1 MRKSGRSVQTRL
13 LAALTLTVLG
23 VGLLATVAAFWF
35 AYSEAQEFQDD
46 NLRQVAL
53 LGKLADRSALVGSE
67 EDTDARIRVLPEAGR
82 TLPVWVPKHLTEGFH
97 TLTMADGDKGRVYV
111 RHSRPGGQMVLIVQ
125 STQSRNE
132 AALENAWWTL
142 VPWLLFLP
150 VLLWLIVHIVR
161 RELAAVRTLSHRI
174 DQQSADCLEELPV
187 EQVPDEILPLVEA
200 VNRMMVRVNH
210 VVLHQKRFIAD
221 ASHELRTP
229 LTALSLQVENVER
242 AGSLP
247 LMQQRVAMLKI
258 GIERLRRLTTQLLDL
273 ARLQLQGLE
282 PERILVSDLVREVI
296 ASVLPL
302 AESRQIELELQ
313 LDADPVERIDVATF
327 RLVVHNLLENA
338 IKYNRQAGQ
347 VRVRIAMEGDDLV
360 VDVADEGSGIPADQ
374 RESAFRPFFRLAGQE
389 TEGSGLGLAIVREA
403 ADRLGGTVV
412 ILDNSPA
419 SGITVR
425 YRQSPDR
432 ESSG

>member
-23 VGLLATVAAFWF
+23 VGLLATAAAFWF

-53 LGKLADRSALVGSE
+53 LGTLADRSALAGQE
-67 EDTDARIRVLPEAGR
+67 EDARIRILPEAGQA
-82 TLPVWVPKHLTEGFH
+82 LPAWVPAHLTDGFH
-97 TLTMADGDKGRVYV
+97 TLTMADGDTGRVYV
-111 RHSRPGGQMVLIVQ
+111 RHSRPDGAMVLIVQ
-125 STQSRNE
+125 STQSRDD

-174 DQQSADCLEELPV
+174 DQQSADRLEELPV
-187 EQVPDEILPLVEA
+187 DQVPDEVLPLVEA

-229 LTALSLQVENVER
+229 LTVLSLQAENVER

-247 LMQQRVAMLKI
+247 LTQQRMAVLKI

-282 PERILVSDLVREVI
+282 PQRVMVSDLVREAI

-313 LDADPVERIDVATF
+313 LDADPVEQVDVATF
-327 RLVVHNLLENA
+327 RLIVHNLLDNA
-338 IKYNRQAGQ
+338 IKHNRQAGQ
-347 VRVRIAMEGDDLV
+347 VLVRIAMQGDALV
-360 VDVADEGSGIPADQ
+360 LDVADEGPGIPVDQ
-374 RESAFRPFFRLAGQE
+374 RESVFRPFFRLAGQE

-403 ADRLGGTVV
+403 AERQGGTVA
-412 ILDNSPA
+412 ILDNSSA

-425 YRQSPDR
+425 YRQPPVR
-432 ESSG
+432 GSSG

>member
-23 VGLLATVAAFWF
+23 VGLLATAAAFWF

-53 LGKLADRSALVGSE
+53 LGTLADRSALAGQE
-67 EDTDARIRVLPEAGR
+67 EDARIRILPEAGQA
-82 TLPVWVPKHLTEGFH
+82 LPAWVPAHLTDGFH
-97 TLTMADGDKGRVYV
+97 TLTMADGDTGRVYV
-111 RHSRPGGQMVLIVQ
+111 RHSRPDGAMVLIVQ
-125 STQSRNE
+125 STQSRDD

-174 DQQSADCLEELPV
+174 DQQSADRLEELPV
-187 EQVPDEILPLVEA
+187 DQVPDEVLPLVEA

-229 LTALSLQVENVER
+229 LTVLSLQAENVER

-247 LMQQRVAMLKI
+247 LMQQRMAVLKI

-282 PERILVSDLVREVI
+282 PQRVMVSDLVREAI

-313 LDADPVERIDVATF
+313 LDADPVEQVDVATF
-327 RLVVHNLLENA
+327 RLIVHNLLDNA
-338 IKYNRQAGQ
+338 IKHNRQAGQ
-347 VRVRIAMEGDDLV
+347 VLVRIAMQGDALV
-360 VDVADEGSGIPADQ
+360 LDVADEGPGIPVDQ
-374 RESAFRPFFRLAGQE
+374 RESVFRPFFRLAGQE

-403 ADRLGGTVV
+403 AERQGGTVA
-412 ILDNSPA
+412 ILDNSSA

-425 YRQSPDR
+425 YRQPPVR
-432 ESSG
+432 GSSG

>member
-23 VGLLATVAAFWF
+23 VGLLATAAAFWF

-53 LGKLADRSALVGSE
+53 LGTLADRSALAGQE
-67 EDTDARIRVLPEAGR
+67 EDARIRILPEAGQA
-82 TLPVWVPKHLTEGFH
+82 LPAWVPAHLTDGFH
-97 TLTMADGDKGRVYV
+97 TLTMADGDTGRVYV
-111 RHSRPGGQMVLIVQ
+111 RHSRPDGAMVLIVQ
-125 STQSRNE
+125 STQSRDD

-174 DQQSADCLEELPV
+174 DQQSADRLEELPV
-187 EQVPDEILPLVEA
+187 DQVPDEVLPLVEA

-229 LTALSLQVENVER
+229 LTALSLQAENVER

-247 LMQQRVAMLKI
+247 LMQQRMAVLKI

-282 PERILVSDLVREVI
+282 PQRVIVSDLVREAI

-302 AESRQIELELQ
+302 AKSRQIELELQ
-313 LDADPVERIDVATF
+313 LDADPVERVDVATF
-327 RLVVHNLLENA
+327 RLIVHNLLDNA
-338 IKYNRQAGQ
+338 IKHNRQAGQ
-347 VRVRIAMEGDDLV
+347 VLVRIAMQGDALV
-360 VDVADEGSGIPADQ
+360 LDVADEGPGIPVDQ
-374 RESAFRPFFRLAGQE
+374 RESVFRPFFRLAGQE

-403 ADRLGGTVV
+403 AERQGGTVA
-412 ILDNSPA
+412 ILDNSSA

-425 YRQSPDR
+425 YRQPPVR
-432 ESSG
+432 GSSG